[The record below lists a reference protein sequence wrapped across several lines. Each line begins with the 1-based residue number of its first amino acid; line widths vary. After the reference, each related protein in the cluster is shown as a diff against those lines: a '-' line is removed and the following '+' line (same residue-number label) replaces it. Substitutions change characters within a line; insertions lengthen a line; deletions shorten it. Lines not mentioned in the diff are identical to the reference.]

1 VCESVQVVTRDDLEA
16 ALAELRATAGDPA
29 HGVLGPAS
37 TAWRLAGDLV
47 VFAGGG
53 RAALLQLA
61 HPFVAH
67 AIDDH
72 SKTRTDIAGRFQRTF
87 RNVFAMAFGDLDDA
101 FTAARRVHAV
111 HARIHGVVPEAVGA
125 YPAGTPYHANDAT
138 TLRWVHATLVDTT
151 IAVRERLTGAL
162 SPADRDAF
170 VRDHNRFARLFAI
183 PVAMLPCDAAGHD
196 AYIADMLAS
205 GRIAVAPCARDMA
218 RFLFGD
224 GRGGLGRLVEA
235 VTAEL
240 LPDRLAREFGL
251 TRRPALARAALA
263 ALGAVTRALPAS
275 ATLLP
280 AHRDA
285 RRRLVGLPPSRV
297 AAWTERT
304 LFGLAVRTSRP
315 NHS

>member
-1 VCESVQVVTRDDLEA
+1 MTRDDLEV
-16 ALAELRATAGDPA
+16 ALAELRATTRDPA

-37 TAWRLAGDLV
+37 TAWQLAGDLV

-67 AIDDH
+67 AIADH
-72 SKTRTDIAGRFQRTF
+72 SSTRADIAGRFQRTF
-87 RNVFAMAFGDLDDA
+87 RHVFAMAFGDLDDA
-101 FTAARRVHAV
+101 FEAARRVHGI
-111 HARIHGVVPEAVGA
+111 HARIHGVLHDAVGA
-125 YPAGTPYHANDAT
+125 YPAGTVYHANDAAA
-138 TLRWVHATLVDTT
+138 LRWVHATLVDTV
-151 IAVRERLTGAL
+151 IAVRERLVGPL
-162 SPADRDAF
+162 PAHARDAF

-183 PVAMLPCDAAGHD
+183 PAAMLPGDWAAHR
-196 AYIADMLAS
+196 AYVADMVAS
-205 GRIAVAPCARDMA
+205 RRLVVAPCARDMA

-240 LPDRLAREFGL
+240 LPARLADEFGL
-251 TRRPALARAALA
+251 RRSPAMARATLA
-263 ALGAVTRALPAS
+263 AVGAAARVLPAN

-285 RRRLVGLPPSRV
+285 RRRLVGLPPSRM
-297 AAWTERT
+297 AAWTERQ
-304 LFGLAVRTSRP
+304 LFGLAVRTSGQ
-315 NHS
+315 S